1 MDLIIL
7 DHLNFTYKDHAYIG
21 DEFEIIHDIVITQ
34 KSHFKIN
41 KSKLNVAVG
50 DYVYV
55 KEDNGYFGIV
65 ENIED
70 EKTHLVIASVDFKE
84 LFKVEVLVES
94 FNGNVATY
102 IEEIIRKTYLQNSD
116 TKQNLNYLSISVETS
131 KLGSFVF
138 DADKVMTIYELLE
151 LANRM
156 YGVYIKHEVVFNA
169 GSFSG
174 VLIRI
179 VNVTRG
185 LKIKADRLIL
195 EDLIINDSSKESTNK
210 VTYYPKTSNLFFKD
224 TVIYYLLTD
233 GTITK
238 DNTSNLRYPK
248 VISKVE
254 TYSDND
260 YLDLDTKVRSVL
272 SVDKTDHQIS
282 FMIQKKNHSLDVLR
296 TLDIGDFVEF
306 IHKGKRYDSL
316 VTGIKYSNTFEVATI
331 TLGEYRLKLTEKI
344 QILSKN
350 VNSKVGNVTVNNS
363 GYSDLDGGE
372 F

>member
-1 MDLIIL
+1 
-7 DHLNFTYKDHAYIG
+7 
-21 DEFEIIHDIVITQ
+21 
-34 KSHFKIN
+34 
-41 KSKLNVAVG
+41 
-50 DYVYV
+50 
-55 KEDNGYFGIV
+55 
-65 ENIED
+65 
-70 EKTHLVIASVDFKE
+70 
-84 LFKVEVLVES
+84 
-94 FNGNVATY
+94 
-102 IEEIIRKTYLQNSD
+102 
-116 TKQNLNYLSISVETS
+116 
-131 KLGSFVF
+131 
-138 DADKVMTIYELLE
+138 
-151 LANRM
+151 M

-174 VLIRI
+174 ILIRI

-185 LKIKADRLIL
+185 LKIKADNLIL

-210 VTYYPKTSNLFFKD
+210 AIYYPKTSNLFFKD

-238 DNTSNLRYPK
+238 DNTSPLRYPK

-282 FMIQKKNHSLDVLR
+282 FMIQKQNHSLDVLR

-306 IHKGKRYDSL
+306 IYKGKRYDSL
-316 VTGIKYSNTFEVATI
+316 VTGIKYVNTFEVATI

>member
-1 MDLIIL
+1 MELIIL
-7 DHLNFTYKDHAYIG
+7 DHLDFTYKDHAFV
-21 DEFEIIHDIVITQ
+21 DNDFEVVHDIVITQ

-41 KSKLNVAVG
+41 KNNLRVAIG
-50 DYVYV
+50 DYVFI
-55 KEDNGYFGIV
+55 KEGSGYFGIV

-70 EKTHLVIASVDFKE
+70 EKTHLYISSVDFKE
-84 LFKVEVLVES
+84 LFQVEVLVES
-94 FNGNVATY
+94 FNGNVAAY
-102 IEEIIRKTYLQNSD
+102 LEEIIRRTFLQNSD
-116 TKQNLNYLSISVETS
+116 RNQNLNYLSISVETT
-131 KLGSFVF
+131 KLGSFIF
-138 DADKVMTIYELLE
+138 DADRVMTIYELLE
-151 LANRM
+151 LANKM
-156 YGVYIKHEVVFNA
+156 YGVYIKHEVVFNN

-185 LKIKADRLIL
+185 LKIKADNLIL

-210 VTYYPKTSNLFFKD
+210 AIYYPKKSNLYFKD

-238 DNTSNLRYPK
+238 DNNSQLRYPK

-260 YLDLDTKVRSVL
+260 YLDLDTKVKSVL

-282 FMIQKKNHSLDVLR
+282 FMIQKKNHSFDVFR

-306 IHKGKRYDSL
+306 IYNGKRYDSL
-316 VTGIKYSNTFEVATI
+316 VTGIKYVNTFEVATI

-350 VNSKVGNVTVNNS
+350 VNSKVGNVTVNNT